1 VLIMA
6 PFTPFIT
13 ERLWQDLFA
22 RSEGTDSVHLAAWPT
37 VEDTFIDPVLEQQ
50 MALVRRLVELG
61 RSARA
66 ESGMKV
72 RQPLSRALVGADGWA
87 ALNAQAR
94 QQIAEELNVLRVE
107 SLSDAEALVHVSVK
121 PNFRTLGKRFGKR
134 TPVVAAAIT
143 GADAAALS
151 AAIRQGQGQ
160 VEVEGSPVDLSSD
173 EVIVTEV
180 PQEGWTVA
188 SAGGESVA
196 LDLQLTEELLVLGTA
211 RDIVRTLQQAR
222 KDSGYAVT
230 DRVAVLWQSDD
241 DRVAA
246 AFEQHGPMIGRE
258 ILATEITHATAPA
271 AMDIDEPSMRVA
283 LRRS

>member
-1 VLIMA
+1 
-6 PFTPFIT
+6 
-13 ERLWQDLFA
+13 
-22 RSEGTDSVHLAAWPT
+22 
-37 VEDTFIDPVLEQQ
+37 
-50 MALVRRLVELG
+50 
-61 RSARA
+61 
-66 ESGMKV
+66 
-72 RQPLSRALVGADGWA
+72 
-87 ALNAQAR
+87 
-94 QQIAEELNVLRVE
+94 
-107 SLSDAEALVHVSVK
+107 
-121 PNFRTLGKRFGKR
+121 
-134 TPVVAAAIT
+134 
-143 GADAAALS
+143 
-151 AAIRQGQGQ
+151 
-160 VEVEGSPVDLSSD
+160 
-173 EVIVTEV
+173 
-180 PQEGWTVA
+180 
-188 SAGGESVA
+188 VA